1 VASQL
6 DDREVL
12 SQLPV
17 LSNTYLPNL
26 FIFCYVLRL
35 LTFGQNINKLKL
47 KAILISA
54 ARFETHLLSLKSRQS
69 G

>member
-1 VASQL
+1 VAARL

-17 LSNTYLPNL
+17 LSNTYLPIYL
-26 FIFCYVLRL
+26 FVCYTSYVCLLYELCL

-47 KAILISA
+47 NLFIVQVFNRS
-54 ARFETHLLSLKSRQS
+54 
-69 G
+69 

>member
-1 VASQL
+1 MAARL

-26 FIFCYVLRL
+26 FICLLYVLSL
-35 LTFGQNINKLKL
+35 MTFGQNINKLKL
-47 KAILISA
+47 KL
-54 ARFETHLLSLKSRQS
+54 RETAEKEY
-69 G
+69 